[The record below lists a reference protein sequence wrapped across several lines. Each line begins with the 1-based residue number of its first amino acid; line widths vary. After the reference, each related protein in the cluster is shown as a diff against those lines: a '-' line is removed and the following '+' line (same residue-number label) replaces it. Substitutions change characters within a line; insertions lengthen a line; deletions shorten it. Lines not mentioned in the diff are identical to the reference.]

1 MRKRDA
7 EIYSDITNFVVMRH
21 PDRKC
26 PGVLVQGDTLF
37 ALCQMADDACKEA
50 KEAGCL
56 NAFEEVNEL
65 RNALWEHLNHYKQV
79 LTEHNI
85 ELPFNETNT

>member
-1 MRKRDA
+1 
-7 EIYSDITNFVVMRH
+7 
-21 PDRKC
+21 
-26 PGVLVQGDTLF
+26 
-37 ALCQMADDACKEA
+37 MADDACKEA